1 MTRPARIRRVGSWVA
16 SLAGAVAVVAAT
28 VCAAWLI
35 GRIVSDRFVWS
46 QWLLWIPTPVV
57 LVVAAIAL
65 GVAYRPDARSG
76 RRRRRLIAWGVTVG
90 AVLGFFGFVEHRFGR
105 PASRGGATL
114 RLVHASVQ
122 ATGPRMLDAYGAG
135 LTALDG
141 DVTIVSSLLPMN
153 GINRLIDRLDGLGEP
168 VTAWPFVMF
177 TKLPVVEAR
186 PLVAN
191 ADLRVV
197 VYRVDAT
204 ATVGRIVTIWV
215 IDLPSDPRRQRYAI
229 ARRARSI
236 LDKVTADPPDL
247 VVGDFNMTRGSAS
260 LARVFPD
267 LSHAFDEAGRGYGAS
282 FSRSLPLYHIDHTLL
297 ADTVRAVSYELVD
310 IGVGRHL
317 VQVTEVKGTDPSTG
331 RR

>member
-1 MTRPARIRRVGSWVA
+1 MWVA
-16 SLAGAVAVVAAT
+16 SLAGAAAVVAAT
-28 VCAAWLI
+28 VCVAWLI
-35 GRIVSDRFVWS
+35 GRIASDRFAWS
-46 QWLLWIPTPVV
+46 QWLLWIPTPAV

-65 GVAYRPDARSG
+65 GVACRPDTRSG
-76 RRRRRLIAWGVTVG
+76 RRRRLIAWGVTCA
-90 AVLGFFGFVEHRFGR
+90 AVLVFFSFIEHRFLR
-105 PASRGGATL
+105 PSPAGDGTF

-122 ATGPRMLDAYGAG
+122 TSGPRKLDAYGAG

-141 DVTIVSSLLPMN
+141 DVTIVSSLLPMTS
-153 GINRLIDRLDGLGEP
+153 INRLIDRLDGLGEP
-168 VTAWPFVMF
+168 VTVWPFVMF

-186 PLVAN
+186 PLIAN

-204 ATVGRIVTIWV
+204 ATVGRVVTIWV
-215 IDLPSDPRRQRYAI
+215 IDLPSDPSRPRHAI

-247 VVGDFNMTRGSAS
+247 VVGDFNMTRGSVS
-260 LARVFPD
+260 LATVFPD
-267 LSHAFDEAGRGYGAS
+267 LAHAFDEAGRGYGAS

-297 ADTVRAVSYELVD
+297 ADTVRAVGYELVD

-317 VQVTEVKGTDPSTG
+317 VQVTDVKGTVPSTG